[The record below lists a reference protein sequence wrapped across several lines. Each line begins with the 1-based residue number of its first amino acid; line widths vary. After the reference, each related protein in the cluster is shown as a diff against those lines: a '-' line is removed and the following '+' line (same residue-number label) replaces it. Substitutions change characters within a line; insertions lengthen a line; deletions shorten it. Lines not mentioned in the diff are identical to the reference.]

1 MTPMSDANQFV
12 STSPKK
18 DVVAAVQEGERA
30 KAALAREQRT
40 RKQLAIATGGM
51 GAEVIG
57 SIAGGAAVGYMQA
70 NDHEEWIAI
79 AAAGL
84 GVAMGMKRLDEPNN
98 MYYQVF
104 FAAAN
109 GMGAAL
115 AAGYSRD
122 YFSQGGKPAP
132 MT

>member
-1 MTPMSDANQFV
+1 MENANQFV

-70 NDHEEWIAI
+70 NDHEEWVAI

-98 MYYQVF
+98 VYYQVG

-115 AAGYSRD
+115 TAGYARD